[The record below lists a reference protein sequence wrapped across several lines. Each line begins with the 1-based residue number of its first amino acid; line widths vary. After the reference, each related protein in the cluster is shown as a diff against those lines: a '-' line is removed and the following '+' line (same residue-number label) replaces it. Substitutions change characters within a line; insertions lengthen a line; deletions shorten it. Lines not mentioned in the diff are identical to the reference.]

1 VGTARTNARP
11 RASELVS
18 LAERMGSMGA
28 VRCGFVA
35 LVFVFALLS
44 RETVEVSPAELTIGS
59 AAYLL
64 LVLLTPWIVKRQ
76 PRNRAQW
83 VITLSL
89 LADGL
94 YLCWATYATG
104 GTLSPLRFLL
114 LVHVVAVTLLA
125 SYRTGLKIAVW
136 DSLLYLVIL
145 YAQAADLVPVHEAF
159 ASTSLAGGVDLKAAM
174 LQLIPLWAA
183 ALVTATCAAV
193 SDREL
198 RAQKVDL
205 EELSAVV
212 RDLDGRT
219 SAAEIPEILLDA
231 LCRVF
236 GFGRGV
242 VLASPEGD
250 LSLMAY
256 RGPGDPPDLPPGHD
270 RVTERAWNER
280 RAQLVS
286 RLDPESDPRLAAL
299 LPGAK
304 NILVVPLL
312 VDRGFRLGVVAVEH
326 PNRRGQIKRW
336 VVVLVEQFATH
347 GALTLQNAWL
357 LDELER
363 KLEEN
368 RALQH
373 QLVSKNLDLEVKV
386 AERTKDLTKSL
397 QKIQS
402 VDEQR
407 RRLLARLVHAEE
419 DERKR
424 IAGDIHDDPIQK
436 IVATSMRLQLMRHQ
450 LSDPEQLEV
459 LDKLL
464 STVRSS
470 IESLRHLIFELR
482 PHALD
487 QDGLGPALQDYLES
501 IEADFEFKL
510 EQRIEK
516 EPPAEL
522 RVLLYRVAQEA
533 ITNIRKHARAERV
546 HVLLT
551 EQDGGFLVR
560 IADDG
565 VGFTA
570 PETLQSARGHLG
582 VSAMRERAEMAGGW
596 CQLRSLPGDGTTVE
610 FWVPGVAPR
619 APEPSEAEDDE
630 VPFERRPDEA
640 ASVPVSVGGPTTE
653 T

>member
-1 VGTARTNARP
+1 
-11 RASELVS
+11 
-18 LAERMGSMGA
+18 MGSMGA

-89 LADGL
+89 LADGV
-94 YLCWATYATG
+94 YLCWVTYATG

-145 YAQAADLVPVHEAF
+145 YAQAAELVPVHEAF
-159 ASTSLAGGVDLKAAM
+159 GSTSLAGGVDLKAAM

-219 SAAEIPEILLDA
+219 SAAEIPQILLDA

-236 GFGRGV
+236 GFDRGV

-256 RGPGDPPDLPPGHD
+256 RGPGDAPDLPPGHD
-270 RVTERAWNER
+270 RVTARAWNER
-280 RAQLVS
+280 RAQLVA
-286 RLDPESDPRLAAL
+286 RLDPESDPCLAAL
-299 LPGAK
+299 LPGAR

-336 VVVLVEQFATH
+336 MVVLVEQFATH

-565 VGFTA
+565 VGFTM

-596 CQLRSLPGDGTTVE
+596 CQLTSLPGDGTTVE
-610 FWVPGVAPR
+610 FWVPGVAPQ
-619 APEPSEAEDDE
+619 AQKPSKAEDDE
-630 VPFERRPDEA
+630 GPFERRSDEA
-640 ASVPVSVGGPTTE
+640 ASVPVSVGGPTIE

>member
-1 VGTARTNARP
+1 MD
-11 RASELVS
+11 S
-18 LAERMGSMGA
+18 LGA
-28 VRCGFVA
+28 VRCGLVA
-35 LVFVFALLS
+35 LVLIFGLLS
-44 RETVEVSPAELTIGS
+44 RETAEVSPAELTVAS

-64 LVLLTPWIVKRQ
+64 LALLTPWIVRKQ
-76 PRNRAQW
+76 PRNRARW
-83 VITLSL
+83 VIALSL
-89 LADGL
+89 LIDGVF
-94 YLCWATYATG
+94 LCWATYATG
-104 GTLSPLRFLL
+104 GTSSPLRFLL

-136 DSLLYLVIL
+136 DSLLYLVVL
-145 YAQAADLVPVHEAF
+145 YAQAAELLPVHGGLAT
-159 ASTSLAGGVDLKAAM
+159 TSPVGGVDLKTAA

-183 ALVTATCAAV
+183 ALVTATCAAA

-205 EELSAVV
+205 EELSAVL
-212 RDLDGRT
+212 RDLDARGT
-219 SAAEIPEILLDA
+219 AAEIPEILLDA

-256 RGPGDPPDLPPGHD
+256 RGPGDPPDLQPGHD
-270 RVTERAWNER
+270 PIMERAWSER
-280 RAQLVS
+280 RAQLAS

-299 LPGAK
+299 LPGAS
-304 NILVVPLL
+304 NVLVVPLL
-312 VDRGFRLGVVAVEH
+312 VDRGFRLGVVAVEQ
-326 PNRRGQIKRW
+326 PSGRAQIKRW
-336 VVVLVEQFATH
+336 IVVLVEQFATH
-347 GALTLQNAWL
+347 AALTLQNAWL
-357 LDELER
+357 LDELQR

-368 RALQH
+368 KALQI
-373 QLVSKNLDLEVKV
+373 QLLSKNLDLEVKV
-386 AERTKDLTKSL
+386 AERTKDLTKTL
-397 QKIQS
+397 EKVQT

-436 IVATSMRLQLMRHQ
+436 IVATSMRLQLLRKQ

-464 STVRSS
+464 STVRGS

-487 QDGLGPALQDYLES
+487 EDGLGPALQDYLES
-501 IEADFEFKL
+501 IESDFEFKL

-533 ITNIRKHARAERV
+533 ITNIRKHAQAERV
-546 HVLLT
+546 QVLLT
-551 EQDGGFLVR
+551 DQDGGFLVR
-560 IADDG
+560 IVDDG

-570 PETLQSARGHLG
+570 PDTLHSAKGHLG
-582 VSAMRERAEMAGGW
+582 VSAMRERVEMAGGW

-610 FWVPGVAPR
+610 FWVPGIAPR
-619 APEPSEAEDDE
+619 PEPSEAGDDE
-630 VPFERRPDEA
+630 VAVQRPSGEG
-640 ASVPVSVGGPTTE
+640 ASVPLSVGGPTIE
-653 T
+653 A

>member
-1 VGTARTNARP
+1 
-11 RASELVS
+11 
-18 LAERMGSMGA
+18 MGSLGA
-28 VRCGFVA
+28 VRCGLVA
-35 LVFVFALLS
+35 LVLVFGLLS
-44 RETVEVSPAELTIGS
+44 RETVEVSPAELTIVS

-64 LVLLTPWIVKRQ
+64 LALLTPWIVRRQ
-76 PRNRAQW
+76 PRNRARW
-83 VITLSL
+83 VIALSL
-89 LADGL
+89 LVDGV
-94 YLCWATYATG
+94 YLSWATYATG

-136 DSLLYLVIL
+136 DSLLYLVVL
-145 YAQAADLVPVHEAF
+145 YAQAADLPPVQSF
-159 ASTSLAGGVDLKAAM
+159 ASTSLAGGVDLKTAA
-174 LQLIPLWAA
+174 LELVPLWAA
-183 ALVTATCAAV
+183 ALVTATCAAA

-205 EELSAVV
+205 EELSAVL
-212 RDLDGRT
+212 RDLDARA
-219 SAAEIPEILLDA
+219 SAAEIPEIMLDA

-256 RGPGDPPDLPPGHD
+256 RGPGDPPDLPPGRD
-270 RVTERAWNER
+270 LITERAWNER
-280 RAQLVS
+280 RAQLAS
-286 RLDPESDPRLAAL
+286 KLDPESDPRLAAL
-299 LPGAK
+299 LPGAR
-304 NILVVPLL
+304 NVLVVPLL

-326 PNRRGQIKRW
+326 PSPRGQIKRW

-347 GALTLQNAWL
+347 AALTLQNAWL
-357 LDELER
+357 FDELER

-368 RALQH
+368 RALQM
-373 QLVSKNLDLEVKV
+373 QLLSKNLDLEVKV
-386 AERTKDLTKSL
+386 AERTKELTKSL
-397 QKIQS
+397 RKVQS

-487 QDGLGPALQDYLES
+487 EDGLGPALQDYLES
-501 IEADFEFKL
+501 IEAEFEFKL

-533 ITNIRKHARAERV
+533 ITNIRKHAHARRV

-551 EQDGGFLVR
+551 DQDGGFLVR

-565 VGFTA
+565 VGFAA
-570 PETLQSARGHLG
+570 PDTLQSARGHLG
-582 VSAMRERAEMAGGW
+582 VSAMRERVEMAGGW

-619 APEPSEAEDDE
+619 APEPSGADGDE
-630 VPFERRPDEA
+630 VAVERQAEQA
-640 ASVPVSVGGPTTE
+640 GSVPLSVGGPTTE

>member
-1 VGTARTNARP
+1 
-11 RASELVS
+11 
-18 LAERMGSMGA
+18 MGA

-35 LVFVFALLS
+35 LVLAFGLLS

-64 LVLLTPWIVKRQ
+64 IVLLTPWIVRRQ

-83 VITLSL
+83 VIAISL
-89 LADGL
+89 LADGVF
-94 YLCWATYATG
+94 LCWATYATG
-104 GTLSPLRFLL
+104 GTFSPLRFLL
-114 LVHVVAVTLLA
+114 LVHIVAVTLLA

-136 DSLLYLVIL
+136 DSLLYLVVL
-145 YAQAADLVPVHEAF
+145 YAQAAELVPVREAF
-159 ASTSLAGGVDLKAAM
+159 ASTSLAGGVDLKTAA

-183 ALVTATCAAV
+183 GLVTATCAAA

-219 SAAEIPEILLDA
+219 SPDEIPEILLDA

-250 LSLMAY
+250 PSLMAY
-256 RGPGDPPDLPPGHD
+256 RGPGNPPDLPPGLD
-270 RVTERAWNER
+270 RITERAWHER
-280 RAQLVS
+280 RTQLAS
-286 RLDPESDPRLAAL
+286 KLDPESDPGLAAL
-299 LPGAK
+299 LPGAR

-312 VDRGFRLGVVAVEH
+312 VEQFRLGVVAVEH

-336 VVVLVEQFATH
+336 IVVLVEQFATH
-347 GALTLQNAWL
+347 AALTLQNAWL
-357 LDELER
+357 LAELER
-363 KLEEN
+363 QLEEN
-368 RALQH
+368 RALQR

-397 QKIQS
+397 RKVQS

-487 QDGLGPALQDYLES
+487 EDGLGPALQDYLES
-501 IEADFEFKL
+501 IESDFEFKL

-533 ITNIRKHARAERV
+533 ITNIRKHAQAQRV
-546 HVLLT
+546 DVLLT

-565 VGFTA
+565 VGFAA
-570 PETLQSARGHLG
+570 PDTLQSAKGHLG

-610 FWVPGVAPR
+610 FWVPGVAPP
-619 APEPSEAEDDE
+619 APEPSEADDN
-630 VPFERRPDEA
+630 VAIEREPDGA

>member
-1 VGTARTNARP
+1 MNARP

-18 LAERMGSMGA
+18 LAERMDSLGA
-28 VRCGFVA
+28 VRCGLAA
-35 LVFVFALLS
+35 LVLIFGLLS
-44 RETVEVSPAELTIGS
+44 SETVEVSPAGLTVVS
-59 AAYLL
+59 ASYLL
-64 LVLLTPWIVKRQ
+64 LALLTPWIVRRQ
-76 PRNRAQW
+76 PRTRAQW
-83 VITLSL
+83 VIALSL
-89 LADGL
+89 LIDGV

-104 GTLSPLRFLL
+104 TTSSPLGFLL
-114 LVHVVAVTLLA
+114 IVHVVAVTLLA
-125 SYRTGLKIAVW
+125 SYRTGLKIALW
-136 DSLLYLVIL
+136 DSLLYLVVL
-145 YAQAADLVPVHEAF
+145 YARAADLLPVHEAL
-159 ASTSLAGGVDLKAAM
+159 ASTSPAGGVDLKSAA

-183 ALVTATCAAV
+183 ALVTATCAAA

-205 EELSAVV
+205 EELSAVL
-212 RDLDGRT
+212 RDLDARG

-236 GFGRGV
+236 GFARGV

-250 LSLMAY
+250 LSLLAY
-256 RGPGDPPDLPPGHD
+256 RGPGDPTDPQPGHD
-270 RVTERAWNER
+270 PIMERAWSER
-280 RAQLVS
+280 RAQLAS
-286 RLDPESDPRLAAL
+286 RLDPESDPRLATL
-299 LPGAK
+299 LPGAS

-326 PNRRGQIKRW
+326 PSRRAQIKRW

-347 GALTLQNAWL
+347 AALTLQNAWL
-357 LDELER
+357 LDELQR

-368 RALQH
+368 QALQI
-373 QLVSKNLDLEVKV
+373 QLLSKNLDLEVKV
-386 AERTKDLTKSL
+386 AERTKDLTKTL
-397 QKIQS
+397 QKVQS

-436 IVATSMRLQLMRHQ
+436 IVATSMRLQLLRQQ

-464 STVRSS
+464 STVRGS

-487 QDGLGPALQDYLES
+487 QDGLGPALKDYLES
-501 IEADFEFKL
+501 IESDFEFKL

-560 IADDG
+560 IEDDG

-570 PETLQSARGHLG
+570 PDTMQSAKGHLG
-582 VSAMRERAEMAGGW
+582 VSAMRERVEMAGGW

-610 FWVPGVAPR
+610 FWVPGVAPD
-619 APEPSEAEDDE
+619 PEPTEPDDHEVAVERPSE
-630 VPFERRPDEA
+630 EA
-640 ASVPVSVGGPTTE
+640 ASVPLSVGGPMVE
-653 T
+653 A

>member
-1 VGTARTNARP
+1 
-11 RASELVS
+11 
-18 LAERMGSMGA
+18 MGSLGA
-28 VRCGFVA
+28 VRCGLVA
-35 LVFVFALLS
+35 LVLILGLLS
-44 RETVEVSPAELTIGS
+44 RETLEVSPAELTIGS
-59 AAYLL
+59 AAFLL
-64 LVLLTPWIVKRQ
+64 LVLPTPWIVGRQ

-83 VITLSL
+83 VIALSL
-89 LADGL
+89 LTDGV
-94 YLCWATYATG
+94 YLCWAIYATG
-104 GTLSPLRFLL
+104 GAFSSLRFLL

-136 DSLLYLVIL
+136 DSLLYLVVL
-145 YAQAADLVPVHEAF
+145 YAQAADVEPVREGL
-159 ASTSLAGGVDLKAAM
+159 ASTFLAGGVDLKAAA

-183 ALVTATCAAV
+183 ALVTATCAAA

-231 LCRVF
+231 LRRVF

-242 VLASPEGD
+242 VLASPDGD

-256 RGPGDPPDLPPGHD
+256 RGPGDPPDLPPGRD
-270 RVTERAWNER
+270 QITERAWDER
-280 RAQLVS
+280 RAQLAS
-286 RLDPESDPRLAAL
+286 RLNPESDPRLAAL
-299 LPGAK
+299 LPEAR

-312 VDRGFRLGVVAVEH
+312 ADRGFRLGVLAVEH

-336 VVVLVEQFATH
+336 MVALVEQFATH
-347 GALTLQNAWL
+347 AALTLQNAWL

-368 RALQH
+368 RALQI

-386 AERTKDLTKSL
+386 AERTKELTKSL
-397 QKIQS
+397 QKVQS

-436 IVATSMRLQLMRHQ
+436 IVATSMRLQLLRHQ

-464 STVRSS
+464 STVRGS

-501 IEADFEFKL
+501 IESDFEFKL
-510 EQRIEK
+510 EQRVEK

-533 ITNIRKHARAERV
+533 ITNVRKHARAERV

-551 EQDGGFLVR
+551 EQDGGYLVR

-582 VSAMRERAEMAGGW
+582 VSAMLERVEMAGGW

-619 APEPSEAEDDE
+619 TSEPSEGDDE
-630 VPFERRPDEA
+630 GVSVEPQTEEA
-640 ASVPVSVGGPTTE
+640 ASVPLSVGGPTIE

>member
-1 VGTARTNARP
+1 
-11 RASELVS
+11 
-18 LAERMGSMGA
+18 MGSLGA
-28 VRCGFVA
+28 VRCGLVA
-35 LVFVFALLS
+35 LVLVFGLLS
-44 RETVEVSPAELTIGS
+44 RETVEVSPADLTIVS

-64 LVLLTPWIVKRQ
+64 LVLLTPWIVRRQ
-76 PRNRAQW
+76 LRNRAQW
-83 VITLSL
+83 VIALGLLVDGVYLS
-89 LADGL
+89 
-94 YLCWATYATG
+94 WATYATG

-136 DSLLYLVIL
+136 DSLLYLVVL
-145 YAQAADLVPVHEAF
+145 YAQAADLVPVHDSL
-159 ASTSLAGGVDLKAAM
+159 ASTSLGGGVDLKTAA

-183 ALVTATCAAV
+183 ALVTATCAAA

-212 RDLDGRT
+212 RELDARA

-256 RGPGDPPDLPPGHD
+256 RGPGDPPDLPPGRD
-270 RVTERAWNER
+270 LITERAWNER
-280 RAQLVS
+280 RVQLAS
-286 RLDPESDPRLAAL
+286 KLDPESDPRLAAL
-299 LPGAK
+299 LPGAR

-326 PNRRGQIKRW
+326 PSPRGQIKRW
-336 VVVLVEQFATH
+336 VVVLVEQFASH
-347 GALTLQNAWL
+347 AALTLQNAWL
-357 LDELER
+357 FDELER

-368 RALQH
+368 RALQI
-373 QLVSKNLDLEVKV
+373 QLLSKNLDLEVKV
-386 AERTKDLTKSL
+386 AERTKELTKSL
-397 QKIQS
+397 RKVQS

-487 QDGLGPALQDYLES
+487 EDGLGPALQDYLES
-501 IEADFEFKL
+501 IEAEFEFKL

-533 ITNIRKHARAERV
+533 ITNIRKHAHARRV

-551 EQDGGFLVR
+551 DQDGGFLVR
-560 IADDG
+560 IVDDG

-570 PETLQSARGHLG
+570 PDTLQSARGHLG
-582 VSAMRERAEMAGGW
+582 VSAMRERVEMAGGW

-619 APEPSEAEDDE
+619 APEPSEADDDE
-630 VPFERRPDEA
+630 GSVERQAEEA
-640 ASVPVSVGGPTTE
+640 ASVPLSVGGPTIE

>member
-1 VGTARTNARP
+1 
-11 RASELVS
+11 
-18 LAERMGSMGA
+18 MGSLGA
-28 VRCGFVA
+28 VRCGLAA
-35 LVFVFALLS
+35 LVLVLGLLS
-44 RETVEVSPAELTIGS
+44 RETVEVSPAELIIGS

-64 LVLLTPWIVKRQ
+64 LVLPTPWIVRRQ
-76 PRNRAQW
+76 LRNRARW
-83 VITLSL
+83 VIALGL
-89 LADGL
+89 LADGV
-94 YLCWATYATG
+94 YLCWAIYATG
-104 GTLSPLRFLL
+104 GAFGPLWFLL

-136 DSLLYLVIL
+136 DSLLYLVVL
-145 YAQAADLVPVHEAF
+145 YAQAA
-159 ASTSLAGGVDLKAAM
+159 SRSLAGGVNLKTAV

-183 ALVTATCAAV
+183 ALVTATCAAA

-212 RDLDGRT
+212 RDLDARA

-250 LSLMAY
+250 LSLMAF
-256 RGPGDPPDLPPGHD
+256 RGPGDPPDLPPGRD
-270 RVTERAWNER
+270 LITERAWNER
-280 RAQLVS
+280 RVQLAS
-286 RLDPESDPRLAAL
+286 KLDPESDPCLAAL
-299 LPGAK
+299 LPGAR

-326 PNRRGQIKRW
+326 PSPRGQIKRW
-336 VVVLVEQFATH
+336 VVVLVEQFASH
-347 GALTLQNAWL
+347 AALTLQNAWL
-357 LDELER
+357 FDELER

-368 RALQH
+368 RALQI
-373 QLVSKNLDLEVKV
+373 QLLSKNLDLEVKV
-386 AERTKDLTKSL
+386 AERTKELTKSL
-397 QKIQS
+397 RKVQS

-487 QDGLGPALQDYLES
+487 EDGLGPALQDYLES
-501 IEADFEFKL
+501 IEAEFEFKL
-510 EQRIEK
+510 EQRIEE

-533 ITNIRKHARAERV
+533 ITNIRKHAHARRV

-551 EQDGGFLVR
+551 DQDGGFLVR

-565 VGFTA
+565 VGFAA
-570 PETLQSARGHLG
+570 PDTLQSARGHLG
-582 VSAMRERAEMAGGW
+582 VSAMRERVEMAGGW

-619 APEPSEAEDDE
+619 APEPSGADEGEFAVERQAEQDG
-630 VPFERRPDEA
+630 
-640 ASVPVSVGGPTTE
+640 SVPLSVGGPTTE

>member
-1 VGTARTNARP
+1 
-11 RASELVS
+11 
-18 LAERMGSMGA
+18 MGSLGA
-28 VRCGFVA
+28 VRCGLVA
-35 LVFVFALLS
+35 LVLVFGLLS
-44 RETVEVSPAELTIGS
+44 RETVEVSPAELTIVS

-64 LVLLTPWIVKRQ
+64 LALLTPWIVRRQ
-76 PRNRAQW
+76 PRNRARW
-83 VITLSL
+83 VIALSL
-89 LADGL
+89 LVDGV
-94 YLCWATYATG
+94 YLSWATYATG

-136 DSLLYLVIL
+136 DSLLYLVVL
-145 YAQAADLVPVHEAF
+145 YAQAADLPPVQSF
-159 ASTSLAGGVDLKAAM
+159 ASTSLAGGVDLKTAA
-174 LQLIPLWAA
+174 LELVPLWAA
-183 ALVTATCAAV
+183 ALVTATCAAA

-205 EELSAVV
+205 EELSAVL
-212 RDLDGRT
+212 RDLDARA
-219 SAAEIPEILLDA
+219 SAAEIPEIMLDA

-256 RGPGDPPDLPPGHD
+256 RGPGDPPDLPPGRD
-270 RVTERAWNER
+270 LITERAWNER
-280 RAQLVS
+280 RAQLAS
-286 RLDPESDPRLAAL
+286 KLDPESDPRLAAL
-299 LPGAK
+299 LPGAR
-304 NILVVPLL
+304 NVLVVPLL

-326 PNRRGQIKRW
+326 PSPRGQIKRW
-336 VVVLVEQFATH
+336 VVVLVEQFVTH
-347 GALTLQNAWL
+347 AALTLQNAWL
-357 LDELER
+357 FDELER

-368 RALQH
+368 RALQI
-373 QLVSKNLDLEVKV
+373 QLLSKNLDLEVKV
-386 AERTKDLTKSL
+386 AERTKDLTKTL
-397 QKIQS
+397 RKVQT

-436 IVATSMRLQLMRHQ
+436 IVATSMRLQLLRQQ

-464 STVRSS
+464 STVRGS

-487 QDGLGPALQDYLES
+487 EDGLGPALQDYLES
-501 IEADFEFKL
+501 IEAEFEFKL

-533 ITNIRKHARAERV
+533 ITNIRKHAQAERV
-546 HVLLT
+546 QVLLT
-551 EQDGGFLVR
+551 DQDGGFLVR
-560 IADDG
+560 IVDDG

-570 PETLQSARGHLG
+570 PDTLHSAKGHLG
-582 VSAMRERAEMAGGW
+582 VSAMRERVEMAGGW

-610 FWVPGVAPR
+610 FWVPGNAPR
-619 APEPSEAEDDE
+619 PEPSEAGDE
-630 VPFERRPDEA
+630 EVAVERPSGEG
-640 ASVPVSVGGPTTE
+640 ASVPLSVGGPTIE
-653 T
+653 A

>member
-1 VGTARTNARP
+1 
-11 RASELVS
+11 
-18 LAERMGSMGA
+18 MGSLGA
-28 VRCGFVA
+28 VRCGLVA
-35 LVFVFALLS
+35 LVLILGLLS
-44 RETVEVSPAELTIGS
+44 GETLEVSPAQLIIGS
-59 AAYLL
+59 AAFLL
-64 LVLLTPWIVKRQ
+64 LVLPTPWIVGRQ
-76 PRNRAQW
+76 PRNRAKW
-83 VITLSL
+83 VIALSL
-89 LADGL
+89 LTDGV
-94 YLCWATYATG
+94 YLCWAIYATG
-104 GTLSPLRFLL
+104 GASSSLRFLL

-136 DSLLYLVIL
+136 DSLLYLVVL
-145 YAQAADLVPVHEAF
+145 YAQAARPVAVDEALT
-159 ASTSLAGGVDLKAAM
+159 STGLGGVDLKTAA

-183 ALVTATCAAV
+183 ALVTATCAAA

-231 LCRVF
+231 LRRVF

-242 VLASPEGD
+242 VLASPDGD

-256 RGPGDPPDLPPGHD
+256 RGPGDPPDLQAGSD
-270 RVTERAWNER
+270 RITERAWNER
-280 RAQLVS
+280 RAQLAS
-286 RLDPESDPRLAAL
+286 GLDAESDPRLAAL
-299 LPGAK
+299 LPGAR

-312 VDRGFRLGVVAVEH
+312 ADRGFRLGVLAVEH
-326 PNRRGQIKRW
+326 PSRRGQIKRW
-336 VVVLVEQFATH
+336 MVALVEQFATH
-347 GALTLQNAWL
+347 AALTLQNAWL

-368 RALQH
+368 RALQI

-386 AERTKDLTKSL
+386 AERTKELTKSL
-397 QKIQS
+397 RKVQS

-436 IVATSMRLQLMRHQ
+436 IVATSMRLQLLRHQ

-464 STVRSS
+464 STVRGS

-487 QDGLGPALQDYLES
+487 EDGLGPALQDYLES
-501 IEADFEFKL
+501 IESDFEFKL
-510 EQRIEK
+510 EQRVEK

-522 RVLLYRVAQEA
+522 RVLMYRVAQEA
-533 ITNIRKHARAERV
+533 ITNIRKHAQARRV

-551 EQDGGFLVR
+551 EQDGGYLVR
-560 IADDG
+560 IVDDG

-582 VSAMRERAEMAGGW
+582 VSAMRERVEMAGGW

-610 FWVPGVAPR
+610 FWVPGVAPQ
-619 APEPSEAEDDE
+619 PSETSEGDDE
-630 VPFERRPDEA
+630 EVSVEPQTEEA
-640 ASVPVSVGGPTTE
+640 ASVPLSVGGPTIE

>member
-1 VGTARTNARP
+1 
-11 RASELVS
+11 
-18 LAERMGSMGA
+18 MGSLGA
-28 VRCGFVA
+28 VRCGLVA
-35 LVFVFALLS
+35 LVLIFGLLS

-64 LVLLTPWIVKRQ
+64 LVLLTPWIVRRQ

-83 VITLSL
+83 VIALSL
-89 LADGL
+89 LVDGV

-114 LVHVVAVTLLA
+114 VVHVVAVTLLA
-125 SYRTGLKIAVW
+125 SYRTGLKIAMW
-136 DSLLYLVIL
+136 DSILYLVVL
-145 YAQAADLVPVHEAF
+145 YAQAAGLVPVHEAF
-159 ASTSLAGGVDLKAAM
+159 ASTFPAGGVDLKTAA

-183 ALVTATCAAV
+183 ALVTATCAAA

-219 SAAEIPEILLDA
+219 SAAEIPVILLDS

-256 RGPGDPPDLPPGHD
+256 RGPGDPPALPPGHD
-270 RVTERAWNER
+270 LITERAWNEHR
-280 RAQLVS
+280 VQLAS
-286 RLDPESDPRLAAL
+286 KLDPESDPRLAAL
-299 LPGAK
+299 LPGAR

-326 PNRRGQIKRW
+326 ASPRGQIKRW

-347 GALTLQNAWL
+347 AALTLQNAWL
-357 LDELER
+357 LDELGR

-368 RALQH
+368 QALQI
-373 QLVSKNLDLEVKV
+373 QLLSKNLDLEVKV

-397 QKIQS
+397 RKIQS

-436 IVATSMRLQLMRHQ
+436 IVATSMRLQLLRHH
-450 LSDPEQLEV
+450 LSDPEQIEV

-464 STVRSS
+464 STVRGS

-487 QDGLGPALQDYLES
+487 EDGLGPALQDYLES
-501 IEADFEFKL
+501 IESEFEFKL
-510 EQRIEK
+510 EQRMEQ
-516 EPPAEL
+516 EPPPEL

-533 ITNIRKHARAERV
+533 ITNIRKHARAQRV
-546 HVLLT
+546 DVLMT

-570 PETLQSARGHLG
+570 PETLQSAKGHLG
-582 VSAMRERAEMAGGW
+582 VSAMRERVEMAGGW

-610 FWVPGVAPR
+610 FWVPDVAPR
-619 APEPSEAEDDE
+619 PETSEADDDE
-630 VPFERRPDEA
+630 VAVERQSEEA
-640 ASVPVSVGGPTTE
+640 ASVPLSVGGSTIE

>member
-1 VGTARTNARP
+1 MD
-11 RASELVS
+11 S
-18 LAERMGSMGA
+18 LGA
-28 VRCGFVA
+28 VRCGLVA
-35 LVFVFALLS
+35 LVLIFGLLS
-44 RETVEVSPAELTIGS
+44 RETAEVSPAELTVAS

-64 LVLLTPWIVKRQ
+64 LALLTPWIVRKQ

-83 VITLSL
+83 VIALSL
-89 LADGL
+89 LIDGVF
-94 YLCWATYATG
+94 LCWATYATG
-104 GTLSPLRFLL
+104 GTSSPLRFLL

-136 DSLLYLVIL
+136 DSLLYLVVL
-145 YAQAADLVPVHEAF
+145 YAQAAELLPVHGAL
-159 ASTSLAGGVDLKAAM
+159 ATTSPAGGVDLKTAA

-183 ALVTATCAAV
+183 ALVTATCAAA

-205 EELSAVV
+205 EELSAVL
-212 RDLDGRT
+212 RDLDARGT
-219 SAAEIPEILLDA
+219 AAEIPEILLDA

-256 RGPGDPPDLPPGHD
+256 QGPGDPPDLQPGHD
-270 RVTERAWNER
+270 PIMERAWSER
-280 RAQLVS
+280 RAQLAS

-299 LPGAK
+299 LPGAT
-304 NILVVPLL
+304 NVLVVPLL

-326 PNRRGQIKRW
+326 QSRRAQIKRW

-347 GALTLQNAWL
+347 AALTLQNAWL
-357 LDELER
+357 LDELQR

-368 RALQH
+368 KALQI
-373 QLVSKNLDLEVKV
+373 QLLSKNLDLEVKV
-386 AERTKDLTKSL
+386 AERTKDLTKTL
-397 QKIQS
+397 EKVQT

-436 IVATSMRLQLMRHQ
+436 IVATSMRLQLLRKQ

-464 STVRSS
+464 STVRGS

-487 QDGLGPALQDYLES
+487 EDGLGPALQDYLES
-501 IEADFEFKL
+501 IESDFEFKL

-533 ITNIRKHARAERV
+533 ITNIRKHAQAERV
-546 HVLLT
+546 QVLLT
-551 EQDGGFLVR
+551 DQDGGFLVR
-560 IADDG
+560 IVDDG

-570 PETLQSARGHLG
+570 PDTLHSAKGHLG
-582 VSAMRERAEMAGGW
+582 VSAMRERVEMAGGW

-610 FWVPGVAPR
+610 FWVPGNAPR
-619 APEPSEAEDDE
+619 PEPSEADDDE
-630 VPFERRPDEA
+630 VAVERPSGEG
-640 ASVPVSVGGPTTE
+640 ASVPLSVGGPTTE
-653 T
+653 A

>member
-1 VGTARTNARP
+1 
-11 RASELVS
+11 
-18 LAERMGSMGA
+18 M
-28 VRCGFVA
+28 
-35 LVFVFALLS
+35 
-44 RETVEVSPAELTIGS
+44 
-59 AAYLL
+59 
-64 LVLLTPWIVKRQ
+64 
-76 PRNRAQW
+76 
-83 VITLSL
+83 
-89 LADGL
+89 
-94 YLCWATYATG
+94 
-104 GTLSPLRFLL
+104 
-114 LVHVVAVTLLA
+114 
-125 SYRTGLKIAVW
+125 
-136 DSLLYLVIL
+136 
-145 YAQAADLVPVHEAF
+145 
-159 ASTSLAGGVDLKAAM
+159 
-174 LQLIPLWAA
+174 
-183 ALVTATCAAV
+183 
-193 SDREL
+193 
-198 RAQKVDL
+198 
-205 EELSAVV
+205 
-212 RDLDGRT
+212 
-219 SAAEIPEILLDA
+219 
-231 LCRVF
+231 
-236 GFGRGV
+236 
-242 VLASPEGD
+242 
-250 LSLMAY
+250 
-256 RGPGDPPDLPPGHD
+256 
-270 RVTERAWNER
+270 
-280 RAQLVS
+280 
-286 RLDPESDPRLAAL
+286 
-299 LPGAK
+299 
-304 NILVVPLL
+304 
-312 VDRGFRLGVVAVEH
+312 
-326 PNRRGQIKRW
+326 
-336 VVVLVEQFATH
+336 VVLVEQFATH

-560 IADDG
+560 IVDDG

>member
-1 VGTARTNARP
+1 MGTARTNARP

-18 LAERMGSMGA
+18 LAERMDSLGA
-28 VRCGFVA
+28 VRCGLVA
-35 LVFVFALLS
+35 LVLIFGLLS
-44 RETVEVSPAELTIGS
+44 SESVEVSPAGLTVVS
-59 AAYLL
+59 AGYLVL
-64 LVLLTPWIVKRQ
+64 ALLTPWIVRRQ
-76 PRNRAQW
+76 PRSRAQW
-83 VITLSL
+83 VIALSL
-89 LADGL
+89 LIDGVF
-94 YLCWATYATG
+94 LCWTTYATG
-104 GTLSPLRFLL
+104 GTSSPLRFLL
-114 LVHVVAVTLLA
+114 IVHVVAVTLLA

-136 DSLLYLVIL
+136 DSLLYLVVL
-145 YAQAADLVPVHEAF
+145 YAEAAELLPVHEALG
-159 ASTSLAGGVDLKAAM
+159 STSPAGGVDLKTAA

-183 ALVTATCAAV
+183 ALVTATCAAA

-205 EELSAVV
+205 EELSAVL
-212 RDLDGRT
+212 RDLDARG

-256 RGPGDPPDLPPGHD
+256 RGPGDPPDVQPGHD
-270 RVTERAWNER
+270 PIMERAWSER
-280 RAQLVS
+280 RAQLAS
-286 RLDPESDPRLAAL
+286 RLDPESAPSLAAL
-299 LPGAK
+299 LPEAR
-304 NILVVPLL
+304 NILVVPML
-312 VDRGFRLGVVAVEH
+312 VDRGFRLGIVAVEQ
-326 PNRRGQIKRW
+326 PIGRARIKRW
-336 VVVLVEQFATH
+336 VVALVEQFASH
-347 GALTLQNAWL
+347 AALTLQNAWL
-357 LDELER
+357 LDQLQR

-368 RALQH
+368 QALQI
-373 QLVSKNLDLEVKV
+373 QLLSKNLDLELKV
-386 AERTKDLTKSL
+386 AERTKDLTKTL
-397 QKIQS
+397 QKVQS

-436 IVATSMRLQLMRHQ
+436 IVATSMRLQLLRQQ

-464 STVRSS
+464 STVRGS

-487 QDGLGPALQDYLES
+487 EDGLGPALKDYLES
-501 IEADFEFKL
+501 IESDFEFEL
-510 EQRIEK
+510 EQRLEK

-522 RVLLYRVAQEA
+522 RVILYRVAQEA

-551 EQDGGFLVR
+551 EQDDGFLVR
-560 IADDG
+560 IEDDG

-570 PETLQSARGHLG
+570 PATLHSAKGHLG
-582 VSAMRERAEMAGGW
+582 VSAMRERVEMAGGW

-610 FWVPGVAPR
+610 FWVPGSAPR
-619 APEPSEAEDDE
+619 P
-630 VPFERRPDEA
+630 
-640 ASVPVSVGGPTTE
+640 
-653 T
+653 

>member
-1 VGTARTNARP
+1 MD
-11 RASELVS
+11 S
-18 LAERMGSMGA
+18 LGA
-28 VRCGFVA
+28 VRCGLVA
-35 LVFVFALLS
+35 LVLIFGLLS
-44 RETVEVSPAELTIGS
+44 RETVEVSPAELTVVS

-64 LVLLTPWIVKRQ
+64 LALLTPWIVRRQ
-76 PRNRAQW
+76 PRSRAQW
-83 VITLSL
+83 VIALSL
-89 LADGL
+89 LIDGVF
-94 YLCWATYATG
+94 LCWATYATG
-104 GTLSPLRFLL
+104 GTSSPLRFLL
-114 LVHVVAVTLLA
+114 IVHVVAVTLLA

-136 DSLLYLVIL
+136 DSLLYLVVM
-145 YAQAADLVPVHEAF
+145 YAQAADLLPVHEAL
-159 ASTSLAGGVDLKAAM
+159 ASTSPTGGVDLKTAA

-183 ALVTATCAAV
+183 ALVTATCAAA

-205 EELSAVV
+205 EELSAVL
-212 RDLDGRT
+212 RDLDARG

-250 LSLMAY
+250 LSPMAY
-256 RGPGDPPDLPPGHD
+256 RGPGDPPDLQPGHD
-270 RVTERAWNER
+270 AITERAWNER
-280 RAQLVS
+280 RAQLAS
-286 RLDPESDPRLAAL
+286 RLDPETDPRLAAL
-299 LPGAK
+299 LPGAS

-326 PNRRGQIKRW
+326 PSRRAQIKRW

-347 GALTLQNAWL
+347 AALTLQNAWL
-357 LDELER
+357 LDELQR

-368 RALQH
+368 QALQI
-373 QLVSKNLDLEVKV
+373 QLLSKNLDLEVKV
-386 AERTKDLTKSL
+386 AERTKDLTKTL
-397 QKIQS
+397 QKVQS

-407 RRLLARLVHAEE
+407 RMLLARLVHAEE

-436 IVATSMRLQLMRHQ
+436 IVATSMRLQLLRQQ

-464 STVRSS
+464 STVRGS

-487 QDGLGPALQDYLES
+487 EDGLGPALQDYLES
-501 IEADFEFKL
+501 IESDFEFKL
-510 EQRIEK
+510 EQRMEK

-546 HVLLT
+546 QVLLAD
-551 EQDGGFLVR
+551 QDGGFLVR

-570 PETLQSARGHLG
+570 PDTMQSAKGHLG
-582 VSAMRERAEMAGGW
+582 VSAMRERVEMAGGW

-610 FWVPGVAPR
+610 FWVPSNATR
-619 APEPSEAEDDE
+619 PEPTEADDDE
-630 VPFERRPDEA
+630 VAVERRSEEA
-640 ASVPVSVGGPTTE
+640 ASVPLSVGGPTSE
-653 T
+653 A

>member
-1 VGTARTNARP
+1 MD
-11 RASELVS
+11 S
-18 LAERMGSMGA
+18 LGA
-28 VRCGFVA
+28 VRCGLVA
-35 LVFVFALLS
+35 VVLIFGLLS
-44 RETVEVSPAELTIGS
+44 RETAEVSPAELTVAS

-64 LVLLTPWIVKRQ
+64 LALLTPWIVRKQ

-83 VITLSL
+83 VIALSL
-89 LADGL
+89 LIDGVF
-94 YLCWATYATG
+94 LCWATYATG
-104 GTLSPLRFLL
+104 GTSSPLRFLL

-136 DSLLYLVIL
+136 DSLLYLVVL
-145 YAQAADLVPVHEAF
+145 YAQAAELLPVHGGLAT
-159 ASTSLAGGVDLKAAM
+159 TSPAGGVDLKTAA

-183 ALVTATCAAV
+183 ALVTATCAAA

-205 EELSAVV
+205 EELSAVL
-212 RDLDGRT
+212 RDLDARGT
-219 SAAEIPEILLDA
+219 AAEIPEILLDA

-250 LSLMAY
+250 LSLMAH
-256 RGPGDPPDLPPGHD
+256 RGPGDPPDLQPGHD
-270 RVTERAWNER
+270 PIMERAWSER
-280 RAQLVS
+280 RAQLAS

-299 LPGAK
+299 LPGAS
-304 NILVVPLL
+304 NVLVVPLL
-312 VDRGFRLGVVAVEH
+312 VDRGFRLGVVAVEQ
-326 PNRRGQIKRW
+326 PSGRAQIKRW
-336 VVVLVEQFATH
+336 IVVLVEQFATH
-347 GALTLQNAWL
+347 AALTLQNAWL
-357 LDELER
+357 LDELQR

-368 RALQH
+368 KALQI
-373 QLVSKNLDLEVKV
+373 QLLSKNLDLEVKV
-386 AERTKDLTKSL
+386 AERTKDLTKTL
-397 QKIQS
+397 EKVQT

-436 IVATSMRLQLMRHQ
+436 IVATSMRLQLLRKQ

-464 STVRSS
+464 STVRGS

-487 QDGLGPALQDYLES
+487 EDGLGPALQDYLES
-501 IEADFEFKL
+501 IESDFEFKL

-533 ITNIRKHARAERV
+533 ITNIRKHAQAERV
-546 HVLLT
+546 QVLLT
-551 EQDGGFLVR
+551 DQDGGFLVR
-560 IADDG
+560 IVDDG

-570 PETLQSARGHLG
+570 PDTLHSAKGHLG
-582 VSAMRERAEMAGGW
+582 VSAMRERVEMAGGW

-610 FWVPGVAPR
+610 FWVPGNAPR
-619 APEPSEAEDDE
+619 PEPSEADDDE
-630 VPFERRPDEA
+630 VAVERPSGEG
-640 ASVPVSVGGPTTE
+640 ASVPLSVGGPTIE
-653 T
+653 A